1 MNLRRKS
8 FLASAALCTLAFLF
22 GTPGPV
28 AAEAPGALIGTLF
41 CKGKVTV
48 DESGVAKSALEKGYP
63 FHNCSVVRTYD
74 KPAVLQLNRGGYVT
88 INKESK
94 VKICIHDGKP
104 VDVEIVTGGASV
116 RKLDGRTAEQWLGD
130 ASAWLKDQGI
140 DENSVELPGYLS
152 SLGFS
157 SVFPSIG
164 SNSGQRVVSVT
175 LPSGQVV
182 FTTVSN

>member
-1 MNLRRKS
+1 
-8 FLASAALCTLAFLF
+8 
-22 GTPGPV
+22 V

-41 CKGKVTV
+41 SKGKVTIG
-48 DESGVAKSALEKGYP
+48 DSALAQSALEKGSP
-63 FHNCSVVRTYD
+63 FMNCTVVRTYS
-74 KPAVLQLNRGGYVT
+74 KPAVLHLNRGGYVT

-94 VKICIHDGKP
+94 VKVCIHDGKP

-116 RKLDGRTAEQWLGD
+116 RNLDRRSAEQWLGD
-130 ASAWLKDQGI
+130 ATAWLKDQGI

-164 SNSGQRVVSVT
+164 STG
-175 LPSGQVV
+175 GA
-182 FTTVSN
+182 